1 LLLYYSNNFILSDV
15 LTAVGVDVT
24 DPFMLGFP
32 NCHKLRT
39 SSFAERIGF
48 SEGRKIKILKL

>member
-1 LLLYYSNNFILSDV
+1 LSDV